1 MIRPALRAR
10 LMGWREVIAAAACFG
25 VAVWIF
31 SLGGWLFW
39 PIGAV
44 LALATGGWL
53 VTAWRRR
60 GLLRPVTAQG
70 VVHIDEGRIRYFGA
84 TALGGDLALHDLRE
98 VRLLRLAGQP
108 HWRLKSA
115 NEALLDSG
123 AGRRGGGVDGCAGRL
138 AGAVFGPSGHG
149 VAARRAGAGG
159 AKRVVARVVTAGP
172 WRPSLSARG

>member
-115 NEALLDSG
+115 NEALLIPAQAAGVG
-123 AGRRGGGVDGCAGRL
+123 ALMDALAGLPGLSLARL
-138 AGAVFGPSGHG
+138 ATALQRAEQGQAVQS
-149 VAARRAGAGG
+149 V
-159 AKRVVARVVTAGP
+159 
-172 WRPSLSARG
+172 WSRGS